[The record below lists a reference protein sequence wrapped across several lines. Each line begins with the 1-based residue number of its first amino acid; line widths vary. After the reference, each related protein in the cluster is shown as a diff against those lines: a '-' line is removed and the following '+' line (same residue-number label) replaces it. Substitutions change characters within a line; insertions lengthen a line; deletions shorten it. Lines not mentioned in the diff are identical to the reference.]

1 MVSLRARQ
9 AIVLHFTS
17 AAGGAAQSDVATHL
31 VAGELASPSAR
42 AMREAFKA
50 IDHDESGVLTAEN
63 VIALGRRLGRELSA
77 AQAAAFIEQADKD
90 GSGS

>member
-1 MVSLRARQ
+1 
-9 AIVLHFTS
+9 
-17 AAGGAAQSDVATHL
+17 
-31 VAGELASPSAR
+31 
-42 AMREAFKA
+42 MREAFKA

-77 AQAAAFIEQADKD
+77 AQAAAFIERADKD